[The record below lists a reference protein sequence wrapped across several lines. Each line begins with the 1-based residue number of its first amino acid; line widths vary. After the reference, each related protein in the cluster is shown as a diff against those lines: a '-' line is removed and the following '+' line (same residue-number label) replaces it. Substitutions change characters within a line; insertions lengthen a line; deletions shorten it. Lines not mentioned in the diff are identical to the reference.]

1 MNTKLIQQVS
11 CVLLTASVIFTA
23 CNNDK
28 KKEQEK
34 NAGST
39 AATEQPAPAT
49 PAGPVEK
56 AIVSFKVNDTTA
68 RTQKGE
74 ANDRDEATGIFT
86 EASKQLSLDLM
97 GDVPNRPHRG
107 WLHFGIQ
114 NFKFEP
120 ATYALNADSYASY
133 TRYTMANAG
142 GSSDYIADKN
152 PVNKGTELTI
162 SFTKIEKDPEGN
174 GGTYLAS
181 GTFSSKLY
189 NKIYNIKRDS
199 KEEVM
204 ISEGTFENIPIMGGP
219 RN

>member
-1 MNTKLIQQVS
+1 MNTKLIQPLG
-11 CVLLTASVIFTA
+11 CLLLAAALAFTA

-28 KKEQEK
+28 KEEEK
-34 NAGST
+34 NTGST
-39 AATEQPAPAT
+39 TATEQPAPAT
-49 PAGPVEK
+49 PTGPVEK

-68 RTQKGE
+68 NTQKG
-74 ANDRDEATGIFT
+74 AGNDQDAATGLFT
-86 EASKQLSLDLM
+86 EPSKQLSLDLM

-120 ATYALNADSYASY
+120 ATYVLNADCYASY
-133 TRYTMANAG
+133 TRYTTANAG

-152 PVNKGTELTI
+152 PENNGTELTI
-162 SFTKIEKDPEGN
+162 RFTKLEKDPEGN
-174 GGTYLAS
+174 GGTYLVS
-181 GTFSSKLY
+181 GTFSAKLY
-189 NKIYNIKRDS
+189 NKIYSIKRDS

-204 ISEGTFENIPIMGGP
+204 ISEGTFENIPVMGGP